1 MTALPR
7 GICAGAL
14 AAAVACAAGAACAAG
29 GKLGYVEVERVFEKY
44 QKTLDLNGK
53 LQQERKEKISER
65 KAMVEEINKLKD
77 EADLLRD
84 EPKKKKEAVVDE
96 KVKALYQFEEK
107 VKREAVQKQARLQE
121 DILGE
126 IRGALAGIGK
136 AGGYEMIFS
145 FTEAD
150 IGYRSDTLNLTDQ
163 VVKELNGKYS
173 ETKK

>member
-84 EPKKKKEAVVDE
+84 EPKKKEEVVDE

-145 FTEAD
+145 FTEEEFYEQNPEEQLRRQFMD
-150 IGYRSDTLNLTDQ
+150 DPLWG
-163 VVKELNGKYS
+163 NG
-173 ETKK
+173 